1 MENEKQFLID
11 IKKKYDLKNDDDI
24 RKINNLL
31 RDNGY
36 RFETKEGI
44 EFDDYIYERME
55 KIKQSPALG
64 TSKRNGKKSIS
75 IDDFDKD
82 MQTAIKKQLNIM
94 NGRRRA
100 LLVICLLLA
109 IFCIGYFINYYYLS
123 EKNDKMAEKIA
134 GMKQDTVAG
143 KKSETSVSEKYV
155 NDDGEEQIVVMQVLQ
170 KYETLYNTNKNLIG
184 WIKIDDT
191 NIDYPVLQSDDNDYY
206 LNHNFYDASDKNGSI
221 FLDAQ
226 CNVVKQNDNMI
237 IYGHHMK
244 SGNMF
249 GNLDLY
255 SDYEYYKK
263 HRYIQFD
270 TIYSEGLYEIMYVFR
285 SRIYTEDEIRFKYY
299 QFIDVNSA
307 EEFDSCLNEMS
318 KLSLYDTGVK
328 AGYGDKLITLST
340 CDYQEKNG
348 RFVVVAKKVK

>member
-11 IKKKYDLKNDDDI
+11 IKKKYDLKNDNDI
-24 RKINNLL
+24 RKISNLI

-36 RFETKEGI
+36 RFETQEGI
-44 EFDDYIYERME
+44 AFDDYIYERMQ
-55 KIKQSPALG
+55 KIKQSPDYNSSGKAKK
-64 TSKRNGKKSIS
+64 KRIS
-75 IDDFDKD
+75 IEDYDQD
-82 MQTAIKKQLNIM
+82 MQKAIKKQLNIM

-100 LLVICLLLA
+100 ILVICLLLA
-109 IFCIGYFINYYYLS
+109 VFCIGYFFNYYYQS
-123 EKNDKMAEKIA
+123 GKNNEMTAEIA
-134 GMKQDTVAG
+134 GLKQDTVSG
-143 KKSETSVSEKYV
+143 KKSETSVSESYI
-155 NDDGEEQIVVMQVLQ
+155 NDEGKEQIVVMQVLQ

-191 NIDYPVLQSDDNDYY
+191 NIDYPVLQSDDNEYY
-206 LNHNFYDASDKNGSI
+206 LDHNFYDASDKNGSI

-263 HRYIQFD
+263 HKYIQFD

-348 RFVVVAKKVK
+348 RFVVVAKRVK